1 MHEFGLDLD
10 LIRSFFDEDGEAI
23 IRVAV
28 ATDVADTWPT
38 ILADA
43 MRLAYIADDTL
54 ADGVAATGKT
64 KAEVLAGKLPT
75 VGSIQSGDFAE
86 FVAALFLGA
95 READVDVLDTKKL
108 RLKYDRDKASPRTD
122 IVQLHLPAWPHAS
135 DADRVVCAEAK
146 GKATRSNSS
155 QAEAAIAGAVSDREG
170 RLAKTL
176 VWLRARALGDGHGG
190 TLAGGTVTFQHLD
203 RFVEADAHPP
213 YERVFNAVLIICES
227 LVADELKDLD
237 PPDPDECGLFVISI
251 PDLKGAYQAMLAAVA
266 ASAEEAP

>member
-10 LIRSFFDEDGEAI
+10 LIRSFFDEDGEGI
-23 IRVAV
+23 IRIAV
-28 ATDVADTWPT
+28 STDVADTWPT
-38 ILADA
+38 VLADA
-43 MRLAYIADDTL
+43 MRLAYIADDL
-54 ADGVAATGKT
+54 LEDGVGATGQT
-64 KAEVLAGKLPT
+64 KAEVLAAKLPT

-95 READVDVLDTKKL
+95 REVDVDVLDTKKL

-122 IVQLHLPAWPHAS
+122 IVQLHLPSWPHAS

-146 GKATRSNSS
+146 GKATQGNNN
-155 QAEAAIAGAVSDREG
+155 QAEAAIEGAVSDRDG

-176 VWLRARALGDGHGG
+176 VWLRTRASGDGHGG
-190 TLAGGTVTFQHLD
+190 TLVGGTVTFQHLD

-213 YERVFNAVLIICES
+213 YERVFNAILVICES

-237 PPDPDECGLFVISI
+237 PPAPDECEFFVISV
-251 PDLKGAYQAMLAAVA
+251 PDLKGAYQAMLAAVS
-266 ASAEEAP
+266 ASAEDAP